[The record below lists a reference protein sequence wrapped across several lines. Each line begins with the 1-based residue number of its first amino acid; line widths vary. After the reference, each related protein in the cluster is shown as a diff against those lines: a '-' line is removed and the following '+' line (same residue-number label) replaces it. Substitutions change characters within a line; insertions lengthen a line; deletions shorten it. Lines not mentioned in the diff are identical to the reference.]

1 MKLIMKEW
9 KLCMHPTGYLMPLLA
24 VLVLVPGYPY
34 GVCCFYV
41 GLAIFFICL
50 TARED
55 HDAGYTLMLPVS
67 RRDAVRGRILFCA
80 ALEAADLM
88 LMGMF
93 ILIRNVIGS
102 LPNPAGLDAGAALIG
117 DGMIIFA
124 LFNRVFF
131 PVYYKD
137 ILKPGKAFAC
147 ASAAVFLWIVL
158 EIVATYTVP
167 FFRDIESVNA
177 PSWPESAEHDGRTGD
192 FREKGRNIIMAPAV
206 PRGSFFIPCG
216 RCLCSRRIGLRRDCV
231 SARNFPMKSAGEE
244 KIQDDDLR
252 ICVDKY
258 QNKVYNKLRKVKYH
272 GLHFVKYF

>member
-137 ILKPGKAFAC
+137 IGKPGKAFAF
-147 ASAAVFLWIVL
+147 AAAAVFLWIVL

-167 FFRDIESVNA
+167 FFRDILDRPDPMYMKEKLLFTLAGLALFLAGTARGVRL
-177 PSWPESAEHDGRTGD
+177 SAEK
-192 FREKGRNIIMAPAV
+192 FEAA
-206 PRGSFFIPCG
+206 
-216 RCLCSRRIGLRRDCV
+216 
-231 SARNFPMKSAGEE
+231 
-244 KIQDDDLR
+244 DLS
-252 ICVDKY
+252 
-258 QNKVYNKLRKVKYH
+258 L
-272 GLHFVKYF
+272 